1 MIRKPTVSWK
11 FKSNMVTLYK
21 INHVK
26 ICQRCEVWGDY
37 KAFEKCKPPCQ
48 QNNKDFEKGKP
59 PCQQI
64 YVLYASQVLKWS
76 ATCCVIEVT
85 ILFLSGGYKVESWN
99 ALREKLEVT
108 SMINGVNH
116 LESMKKVRI
125 SDALTFY
132 IGDHDLMV
140 IFNFYVNLG
149 TKNFLISLLLG
160 QFALV
165 NRD

>member
-1 MIRKPTVSWK
+1 M
-11 FKSNMVTLYK
+11 
-21 INHVK
+21 
-26 ICQRCEVWGDY
+26 
-37 KAFEKCKPPCQ
+37 
-48 QNNKDFEKGKP
+48 
-59 PCQQI
+59 
-64 YVLYASQVLKWS
+64 
-76 ATCCVIEVT
+76 
-85 ILFLSGGYKVESWN
+85 
-99 ALREKLEVT
+99 REKLEVT